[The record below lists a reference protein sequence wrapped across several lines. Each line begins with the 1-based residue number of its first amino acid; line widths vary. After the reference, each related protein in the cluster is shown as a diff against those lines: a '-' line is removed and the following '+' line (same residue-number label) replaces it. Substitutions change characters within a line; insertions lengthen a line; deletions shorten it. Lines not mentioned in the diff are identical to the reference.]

1 MQQKVNKKFFFF
13 FQAEDGIRDRNV
25 TGVQTCALPISIFPT
40 AVPIDEMK
48 VIASELAI
56 VIRVGIFKT
65 TIIIGTSI
73 NAPAAPTIPAAT
85 PTISAKRT
93 AKDLLNVICDIS
105 VCPSSFDFGK
115 NIITTATV
123 ANTA

>member
-1 MQQKVNKKFFFF
+1 MTKIIAGKSK
-13 FQAEDGIRDRNV
+13 
-25 TGVQTCALPISIFPT
+25 TLPVAIFPT

-85 PTISAKRT
+85 PTISRSEERRVGKECRARRSRRAK
-93 AKDLLNVICDIS
+93 KE
-105 VCPSSFDFGK
+105 K
-115 NIITTATV
+115 NEEIEGE
-123 ANTA
+123 